1 MHPMASDQPPLLPA
15 SNLRKGSARRRALIG
30 MTPLIDV
37 VFILLVFF
45 MLASSFLD
53 WRAIDL
59 TAPAKASASGGMD
72 GALLVEIRPEGL
84 RLAGEAL
91 PPEALIARVA
101 AHVLDK
107 PEQKVLVRP
116 AAGVALQDAVRL
128 LDGLAAAGATELSL
142 IREGNR

>member
-15 SNLRKGSARRRALIG
+15 SNLRQGSARRRALIG

-59 TAPAKASASGGMD
+59 TAPAKASASGRMD
-72 GALLVEIRPEGL
+72 GALLVEIRPKGL

-101 AHVLDK
+101 AHVLEK

-116 AAGVALQDAVRL
+116 AAGVALQDTVRL

-142 IREGNR
+142 IRERDR